1 MVYWRPTRARARVL
15 HPTKGIGARAAPA
28 VVRTGPRAAQAWQL
42 NGAAGGRRHERHE
55 GGGAAHVP
63 AERGEHAAAKG
74 ARCGVRQRRVF
85 GGSGAAQRQHCA
97 CIVLRDCTT
106 RLTCL
111 APPLAA
117 RHHPSAWRNGCSA
130 WLPRW
135 SWYASRR
142 RTVPRSSRRARYCSL
157 CASRAAHCTRCW
169 PWSRRVSLTRTCPR
183 RRCWPLRRWT
193 RAPTV

>member
-1 MVYWRPTRARARVL
+1 MMREIESEPVVSLRWRGGSLPLVYWRPTRARARVL

-85 GGSGAAQRQHCA
+85 GGSGAAQRQHCP

-111 APPLAA
+111 APPSPLDTTPPRGEMDVAPGCRAGAGTHRGGVRCHVQVGARGTAA
-117 RHHPSAWRNGCSA
+117 FVRVA
-130 WLPRW
+130 
-135 SWYASRR
+135 R
-142 RTVPRSSRRARYCSL
+142 RTA
-157 CASRAAHCTRCW
+157 RAAGHG
-169 PWSRRVSLTRTCPR
+169 
-183 RRCWPLRRWT
+183 
-193 RAPTV
+193 RAG

>member
-85 GGSGAAQRQHCA
+85 GGSGAAQRQHCP

-111 APPLAA
+111 APPPSPLDTTPPRGEMDVAPGCRAGAGTHRGGVRCHVQVGARGTAA
-117 RHHPSAWRNGCSA
+117 FVRVA
-130 WLPRW
+130 
-135 SWYASRR
+135 R
-142 RTVPRSSRRARYCSL
+142 RTA
-157 CASRAAHCTRCW
+157 RAAGHG
-169 PWSRRVSLTRTCPR
+169 
-183 RRCWPLRRWT
+183 
-193 RAPTV
+193 RAG